1 MPKLK
6 LSTIQNRYNKINDLY
21 HQFSYLITKYD
32 VDAEMY
38 KSIKEVARNLRLEL
52 KKFC

>member
-6 LSTIQNRYNKINDLY
+6 REKIEERYRVINDLY
-21 HQFSYLITKYD
+21 HQFSYLITRYN

-38 KSIKEVARNLRLEL
+38 NNIKGVARDLRLEL

>member
-21 HQFSYLITKYD
+21 NQFSYLITKYN

-38 KSIKEVARNLRLEL
+38 NNIKGVARDLRLEL

>member
-6 LSTIQNRYNKINDLY
+6 KETIENRYIHINDLY

-32 VDAEMY
+32 VDAGMY
-38 KSIKEVARNLRLEL
+38 NSIKDVARELRLEL